1 MGYDIKILLQYFKV
15 AHMIGYSNHMNIESK
30 DHVGYLCDLFEKLLL
45 MNGWHTKQNLPFCHE
60 IEN

>member
-30 DHVGYLCDLFEKLLL
+30 DHVGYLYELFEKTIA
-45 MNGWHTKQNLPFCHE
+45 NKWIAH
-60 IEN
+60 